1 MCHIDCVKETHT
13 MMYYYQ
19 LGSHSNFKSLGNIY
33 RCTSNFIPV
42 KSKYFLSMPRHHFYP
57 RDTSLNETKI
67 LIKLALTMVW
77 CSANAGAIDKTPNF
91 TVAKRMRHVK
101 HSKEVFWNRG
111 LKKVPVIF

>member
-1 MCHIDCVKETHT
+1 

-67 LIKLALTMVW
+67 LIKLALTSLMLRMRTH
-77 CSANAGAIDKTPNF
+77 CSATAGAIDKTPNF
-91 TVAKRMRHVK
+91 TVAKRMRH
-101 HSKEVFWNRG
+101 
-111 LKKVPVIF
+111 I